1 MTYASPRSRAKPAG
15 VDVTLRGV
23 DRPEALNGLGSVE
36 HFAPAQGAAADL
48 PQVDPEDA
56 TAKALEYVHASTN
69 PEQNCANCQLYTG
82 EAGAEWGPCAIF
94 PGKGVAAKGW
104 CKSWIKKAG

>member
-1 MTYASPRSRAKPAG
+1 MKTMSRRQALRLAG
-15 VDVTLRGV
+15 GATAIIPFTMLAGRQ
-23 DRPEALNGLGSVE
+23 AL
-36 HFAPAQGAAADL
+36 AADL
-48 PQVDPEDA
+48 PQVDPENA

-69 PEQNCANCQLYTG
+69 TEQNCANCQLYTG

-94 PGKGVAAKGW
+94 PGKSVAAKGW

>member
-1 MTYASPRSRAKPAG
+1 MKTMTRRQALRLAGGATAIIPLTVLTGRRA
-15 VDVTLRGV
+15 L
-23 DRPEALNGLGSVE
+23 
-36 HFAPAQGAAADL
+36 AADL

-82 EAGAEWGPCAIF
+82 EAGAEWGPCPIF